1 MSYNLDENIEEYF
14 EFIVG
19 GNTYKMKYPTTDE
32 LEVIQKIDDQTKQ
45 GEAML
50 GFISAVTEDAP
61 DILEAMKDKNVQV
74 TKRFRDMI
82 ATEIGMG

>member
-1 MSYNLDENIEEYF
+1 MTYNLDENIAEYF

-32 LEVIQKIDDQTKQ
+32 LEVIQKIKDQTKQ

-50 GFISAVTEDAP
+50 DFISVVTEGAP
-61 DILEAMKDKNVQV
+61 DILTAMKDKNVQV

-82 ATEIGMG
+82 AAEIGMG